1 MLPRPLIR
9 NVQILNYYHFYV
21 AWHRKGCGIDN
32 PSGEITFDDHLPET
46 RLFPFTGEY
55 NCTFTKIPGDGF
67 PGDRS
72 FLLWVRLVVQSGR
85 SINKSPLLMLFIH
98 QHHHQLRSIPDS
110 DVAYPPPRLLLI
122 HLNEGKSIV
131 MIMFYLEKL
140 FAIKIVGAL
149 MFVFHSFSSFYLHKK

>member
-1 MLPRPLIR
+1 MTILRERLPLMIICRRRDCSPSPVNIIAL
-9 NVQILNYYHFYV
+9 L
-21 AWHRKGCGIDN
+21 RKSLVTDFQETEASSCG
-32 PSGEITFDDHLPET
+32 
-46 RLFPFTGEY
+46 
-55 NCTFTKIPGDGF
+55 
-67 PGDRS
+67 
-72 FLLWVRLVVQSGR
+72 WVRLVVQSGR

-98 QHHHQLRSIPDS
+98 QHHHQLRRIPDS

-149 MFVFHSFSSFYLHKK
+149 MFVYRSFSFFYLNKK